1 MNDEQ
6 NPEQTTTN
14 SVSGND
20 GIDTSQYISA
30 INEMKQ
36 NSVSRDKYN
45 KLKEDNRQ
53 LLDALINGGQIEVPT
68 AEEKKSA
75 QELVAE
81 FHELAGRKRGRPLD
95 VEFSEKLLE
104 VRDAFFEETG
114 EDLFLPSN
122 PTDTDYKNAQDVEA
136 FFRTCLEAA
145 DGNNDVFER
154 EVSRHLVEYPALPT
168 KNKRR

>member
-1 MNDEQ
+1 MSEEQ
-6 NPEQTTTN
+6 TLEQTTT
-14 SVSGND
+14 SVSGNE
-20 GIDTSQYISA
+20 GMDTSQYISA

-75 QELVAE
+75 QELVNE
-81 FHELAGRKRGRPLD
+81 FRELAGRKKNRPLD

-104 VRDAFFEETG
+104 VRDAFLEETG
-114 EDLFLPSN
+114 EDLFLPST
-122 PTDTDYKNAQDVEA
+122 PTDVDYKNAQDVES
-136 FFRTCLEAA
+136 FLRTCLEAA

-154 EVSRHLVEYPALPT
+154 EMSRHLVEYPALPT
-168 KNKRR
+168 KNMRR

>member
-1 MNDEQ
+1 MNEEQ
-6 NPEQTTTN
+6 TMEQTT
-14 SVSGND
+14 SESGND
-20 GIDTSQYISA
+20 GMDTSQYISA
-30 INEMKQ
+30 INEMRN

-75 QELVAE
+75 QELVNE
-81 FHELAGRKRGRPLD
+81 FHELAGRKKGKPMD

-104 VRDAFFEETG
+104 VRDAFLEETG

-122 PTDTDYKNAQDVEA
+122 PTDVDYKNAQDVEA

-154 EVSRHLVEYPALPT
+154 EMSRHLVEYPSLPT
-168 KNKRR
+168 KTKRR

>member
-1 MNDEQ
+1 MNEEQ
-6 NPEQTTTN
+6 TMEQTT
-14 SVSGND
+14 SESGND
-20 GIDTSQYISA
+20 GMDTSQYISA
-30 INEMKQ
+30 INEMRN

-75 QELVAE
+75 QELVNE
-81 FHELAGRKRGRPLD
+81 FRELAGRKKGKPLD
-95 VEFSEKLLE
+95 VEFSEKLIE
-104 VRDAFFEETG
+104 MRDAFLEETG
-114 EDLFLPSN
+114 DDLFLPSN
-122 PTDTDYKNAQDVEA
+122 PTDVDYKNAQDVEA

-145 DGNNDVFER
+145 DGNNDVYER
-154 EVSRHLVEYPALPT
+154 EMSRHLVEYPALPT

>member
-1 MNDEQ
+1 MNEEQ
-6 NPEQTTTN
+6 TMEQTT
-14 SVSGND
+14 SESGND
-20 GIDTSQYISA
+20 GMDTSQYISA
-30 INEMKQ
+30 INEMRN

-75 QELVAE
+75 QELVNE
-81 FHELAGRKRGRPLD
+81 FRELAGRKKGKPLD
-95 VEFSEKLLE
+95 VEFSEKLIE
-104 VRDAFFEETG
+104 MRDAFLEETG

-122 PTDTDYKNAQDVEA
+122 PTDVDYKNAQDVEA

-145 DGNNDVFER
+145 DGNNDVYER
-154 EVSRHLVEYPALPT
+154 EMSRHLVEYPALPT

>member
-1 MNDEQ
+1 MDEEQ
-6 NPEQTTTN
+6 KLEQTT
-14 SVSGND
+14 SVSGNE
-20 GIDTSQYISA
+20 GMDTSQYISA
-30 INEMKQ
+30 INEMRN

-75 QELVAE
+75 QELVNE
-81 FHELAGRKRGRPLD
+81 FRELAGRKKGKPLD
-95 VEFSEKLLE
+95 VDFSEKILE
-104 VRDAFFEETG
+104 LRNAYIEEAG
-114 EDLFLPSN
+114 DDPFLPSN
-122 PTDTDYKNAQDVEA
+122 PTSTDYQNASDVEA
-136 FFRTCLEAA
+136 FFTTCLEAA

-154 EVSRHLVEYPALPT
+154 EMSRHIVEYPALPT

>member
-1 MNDEQ
+1 MNEEQ
-6 NPEQTTTN
+6 TMEQTT
-14 SVSGND
+14 SESGNE
-20 GIDTSQYISA
+20 GMDTSQYISA
-30 INEMKQ
+30 INEMRN

-75 QELVAE
+75 QELVNE
-81 FHELAGRKRGRPLD
+81 FRELAGRKKGKPMD
-95 VEFSEKLLE
+95 VEFSEKLIE
-104 VRDAFFEETG
+104 MRDAFLEETG

-122 PTDTDYKNAQDVEA
+122 PTDVDYKNAQDVEA

-154 EVSRHLVEYPALPT
+154 EMSRHLFEYPSLPT
-168 KNKRR
+168 KTKRR

>member
-1 MNDEQ
+1 MNEEQ
-6 NPEQTTTN
+6 KMEQTT
-14 SVSGND
+14 SESGNE
-20 GIDTSQYISA
+20 GMDTSQYISA
-30 INEMKQ
+30 INEMRN

-75 QELVAE
+75 QELTVE
-81 FHELAGRKRGRPLD
+81 FHQMAGRKKGKPLD
-95 VEFSEKLLE
+95 VEFSEKVLAT
-104 VRDAFFEETG
+104 RDAYIEETG
-114 EDLFLPSN
+114 EDPFLPSN
-122 PTDTDYKNAQDVEA
+122 PTDTDYKNASDVEA

-154 EVSRHLVEYPALPT
+154 EMSRHLVEYPALPT